1 MKRYLPKA
9 EVCFGNK
16 NRKYPMIGRLNGKR
30 ILLTGGVANIGYEVL
45 RNFVAE
51 GAKVSVLD
59 INDSKA
65 KDLKT
70 TFGEQVAFFK
80 TDLSDESGI
89 QTSISR
95 SAVWMGGIDCL
106 CLNAGVQ
113 TSAKIE
119 DLTIPDWDRIYAINV
134 RANFILVRDS
144 LRYLK
149 EGKSSS
155 IIMTSSL
162 AGKRG
167 APGLLAYSSSKAA
180 VIGMTTTLAL
190 ELAPHGIRVNAV
202 CPGWIDTSFNN
213 PVIERLG
220 GTDKLREIV
229 SALVP
234 LGRQASVAEVAP
246 MFVYLAS
253 DEASYITAQA
263 FNIDGG
269 VYN

>member
-1 MKRYLPKA
+1 
-9 EVCFGNK
+9 
-16 NRKYPMIGRLNGKR
+16 MIGRLSGKR

-45 RNFVAE
+45 RSFVAE

-59 INDSKA
+59 INDSNA
-65 KDLKT
+65 EDLQEA
-70 TFGEQVAFFK
+70 FGDRIAFFK
-80 TDLSDESGI
+80 TDLSDEGDI
-89 QTSISR
+89 QTAISR

-113 TSAKIE
+113 TSSNSE
-119 DLTIPDWDRIYAINV
+119 DLTVADWDRVYSINV

-149 EGKSSS
+149 EGQKSS

-180 VIGMTTTLAL
+180 VIGMATTLAL
-190 ELAPHGIRVNAV
+190 ELAPHAIRVNAI

-213 PVIERLG
+213 PVIERMG
-220 GTDKLREIV
+220 GTEKMREIV